1 MTLSRPAAP
10 EGTEQKA
17 RAARKRARARKSTP
31 PDEGG
36 GEREVSPS
44 QPPEPEPRRPPRWRV
59 GLFTVGLAIA
69 AFTTG
74 LFLFNDM
81 VMPRLIHSSG
91 EVRVPD
97 LGNLTFVQGERA
109 LQPLGLKLSRAGERF
124 DPAVPQGFILS
135 QDPPAETP
143 VRGRKRVMVVLSLG
157 EESSS
162 VPNLFGE
169 SVRNAQYLL
178 ERAGL
183 RVGGSS
189 HAPSEEVGEELVVA
203 SDPPA
208 EAVLPRNAPVSLLVS
223 SGAGEETFVMP
234 DLLGREIGGA
244 RRQLESLGFHVLTPP
259 AAPSVGTILVQEPAP
274 GSRITRA
281 STILLQASGRII
293 R

>member
-1 MTLSRPAAP
+1 MTTHATVGHGREHVFAAAASPGFTLSLAVGDFAALC
-10 EGTEQKA
+10 GDL
-17 RAARKRARARKSTP
+17 ST
-31 PDEGG
+31 
-36 GEREVSPS
+36 
-44 QPPEPEPRRPPRWRV
+44 
-59 GLFTVGLAIA
+59 
-69 AFTTG
+69 
-74 LFLFNDM
+74 
-81 VMPRLIHSSG
+81 
-91 EVRVPD
+91 
-97 LGNLTFVQGERA
+97 
-109 LQPLGLKLSRAGERF
+109 
-124 DPAVPQGFILS
+124 
-135 QDPPAETP
+135 

>member
-17 RAARKRARARKSTP
+17 RAARKGARARKSAP

>member
-17 RAARKRARARKSTP
+17 RAARKRARAGKSTP

-281 STILLQASGRII
+281 STILLQASGRMI